1 MIPILF
7 SENPNNIEYNGIPI
21 SEATSCLVTEDLD
34 GKFELKLT
42 LTKDGNAYKH
52 LKKGIS
58 IIEAKANEEGTKEW
72 FRVYSISSSLS
83 KVITVKARH
92 IGYDVSGIFFDTK
105 MLLSK
110 ETNEEK
116 EQNVPYVLWY
126 LKNTSFPGAYNQ
138 NEIWVANPNFDVVI
152 DMKNEDGIVPKI
164 FPVSKEIESVR
175 KVMFGEENSIISI
188 FGGEIK
194 VTSVYS
200 EELKKR
206 IPQFEWFKRR
216 GGENG
221 AFVQYAI
228 NMIDYQL
235 AETAEGQMYTH
246 ILGVCEF
253 NDKILSHLQETTL
266 NVGNIAPKTEKIDYT
281 KQVGEKATEAEAQE
295 ALQALVTKDAAK
307 DFSKPESLEVSFAD
321 IKRSMES
328 EGKKSSS
335 IALGD
340 TVTVITDTKAKFNL
354 RCVETVYDT
363 LKEEYKTL
371 TIGRAKE
378 TIIDTIGR
386 LKA

>member
-7 SENPNNIEYNGIPI
+7 SENQNDIEYNGIPI
-21 SEATSCLVTEDLD
+21 SEVTSCLVTEGLD

-58 IIEAKANEEGTKEW
+58 IIEAKANDEGTKEW
-72 FRVYSISSSLS
+72 FRVYSINSSLS
-83 KVITVKARH
+83 KVVTVKARH
-92 IGYDVSGIFFDTK
+92 IGYDVSGLFIDTK
-105 MLLSK
+105 MFLSDKGK
-110 ETNEEK
+110 ERELNAN
-116 EQNVPYVLWY
+116 QIFWY
-126 LKNTSFPGAYNQ
+126 LRYYSIPIEELKEGNQ
-138 NEIWVANPNFDVVI
+138 NFIVVI
-152 DMKNEDGIVPKI
+152 NAENEGANEKKI
-164 FPVSKEIESVR
+164 FTTSGENETVR
-175 KVMFGEENSIISI
+175 KVMFGEENSIVSV

-194 VTSVYS
+194 VSTEYS
-200 EELKKR
+200 KKLKKR
-206 IPQFEWFKRR
+206 IPKFEWFKRR

-228 NMIDYQL
+228 NMIDYEL

-253 NDKILSHLQETTL
+253 NDKILYHLQETSL
-266 NVGNIAPKTEKIDYT
+266 NVGNIAPKTAKIDYT
-281 KQVGEKATEAEAQE
+281 KQVGEKETEAEAQE
-295 ALQALVTKDAAK
+295 ALRALVAQDAAK

-340 TVTVITDTKAKFNL
+340 TVTVITDTRKRYDL
-354 RCVETVYDT
+354 RCVEAVYDS

-386 LKA
+386 LKS